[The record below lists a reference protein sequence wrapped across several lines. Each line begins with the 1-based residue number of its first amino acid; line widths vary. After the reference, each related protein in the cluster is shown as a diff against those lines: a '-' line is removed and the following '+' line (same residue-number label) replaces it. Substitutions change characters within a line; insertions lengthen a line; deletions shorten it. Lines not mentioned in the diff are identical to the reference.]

1 MRVGLTTVAALAVIA
16 VYAGT
21 IGNGFRVL
29 RNGCFMPYPGLSAVD
44 SNAHF
49 RWFPPRFVCL
59 YKTKAGRVV
68 ERSD

>member
-1 MRVGLTTVAALAVIA
+1 MRVGLTTVAALAAIV

-21 IGNGFRVL
+21 IGNVRVL
-29 RNGCFMPYPGLSAVD
+29 RNGCFAPYPGLSPVD
-44 SNAHF
+44 SNVHF
-49 RWFPPRFVCL
+49 RWLPPRFVCL